1 MIALKRPRQSMPD
14 DVAEA
19 LRASGV
25 YVGMAHAPLRRD
37 HSS

>member
-19 LRASGV
+19 LRGGGV
-25 YVGMAHAPLRRD
+25 YMGMAHAPLRRD

>member
-1 MIALKRPRQSMPD
+1 MSALKRPRQSMP

>member
-1 MIALKRPRQSMPD
+1 MSALKCPRQSMPD

-19 LRASGV
+19 LRGGGV
-25 YVGMAHAPLRRD
+25 YMGMAHAPSRRD